1 MKIGK
6 VPENVLKRAV
16 FKQIHH
22 RRQEVLLHPGVGE
35 DCAAVAPEQGEV
47 FVLSTDPITG
57 ADKQMGVFAVHI
69 TANRSG
75 NGRSGADRYF
85 EQHYFAAGDG
95 GTGPQTNYERIG
107 AGMR

>member
-35 DCAAVAPEQGEV
+35 DCAAVAPEQGED
-47 FVLSTDPITG
+47 FCAFYGSDHWG
-57 ADKQMGVFAVHI
+57 RQADGGLCR
-69 TANRSG
+69 TYYGERSG

>member
-57 ADKQMGVFAVHI
+57 ADKADGDLCR
-69 TANRSG
+69 TYYGERSG
-75 NGRSGADRYF
+75 NGR
-85 EQHYFAAGDG
+85 
-95 GTGPQTNYERIG
+95 ERS
-107 AGMR
+107 R

>member
-35 DCAAVAPEQGEV
+35 DCAAVAPEQGV
-47 FVLSTDPITG
+47 TPKGLSVRVRQRRTLFSLL
-57 ADKQMGVFAVHI
+57 KQDFHRQPMG
-69 TANRSG
+69 
-75 NGRSGADRYF
+75 DRTY
-85 EQHYFAAGDG
+85 
-95 GTGPQTNYERIG
+95 
-107 AGMR
+107 

>member
-22 RRQEVLLHPGVGE
+22 RR
-35 DCAAVAPEQGEV
+35 
-47 FVLSTDPITG
+47 TG
-57 ADKQMGVFAVHI
+57 AGRGFCAFYGSAHWGRQADGGLCR
-69 TANRSG
+69 TYYGERSG

-95 GTGPQTNYERIG
+95 GTGPQTYYERIG

>member
-47 FVLSTDPITG
+47 FVLSS
-57 ADKQMGVFAVHI
+57 
-69 TANRSG
+69 R
-75 NGRSGADRYF
+75 
-85 EQHYFAAGDG
+85 
-95 GTGPQTNYERIG
+95 
-107 AGMR
+107 

>member
-69 TANRSG
+69 TANDLATAGAEPIGILSNLSNPCHCDDRSIHG
-75 NGRSGADRYF
+75 VRHLRMSA
-85 EQHYFAAGDG
+85 
-95 GTGPQTNYERIG
+95 
-107 AGMR
+107 

>member
-57 ADKQMGVFAVHI
+57 ADKQMGVLPYI
-69 TANRSG
+69 LRRTIWQRQERS
-75 NGRSGADRYF
+75 R
-85 EQHYFAAGDG
+85 
-95 GTGPQTNYERIG
+95 
-107 AGMR
+107 